1 MMGKS
6 LVSIFVW
13 NPLMIVKLSSFV
25 FDDTNIFVKIN
36 FLKHNSHIIIY
47 IYIYKYAWTFH
58 MLNEASESVCSHH
71 FNLDP
76 SHVRNEKCF
85 RRSGKRFGTREPSC
99 NVRFL
104 CGGCFFWGPKRWG
117 FQTWNSI
124 RKKWGFLQVRQ
135 VTSEFRWDHIISPVW
150 LLKLL
155 CYHQN
160 PKNRPELLDHNSLV
174 LWNIFYFPY
183 SIYWE

>member
-36 FLKHNSHIIIY
+36 FLKHNSHII

-104 CGGCFFWGPKRWG
+104 CGGCFFGVQKG
-117 FQTWNSI
+117 GDFKLGI
-124 RKKWGFLQVRQ
+124 RSEKNEAFSKSGKSHRNFAEI
-135 VTSEFRWDHIISPVW
+135 TSS
-150 LLKLL
+150 
-155 CYHQN
+155 HQFG
-160 PKNRPELLDHNSLV
+160 S
-174 LWNIFYFPY
+174 
-183 SIYWE
+183 